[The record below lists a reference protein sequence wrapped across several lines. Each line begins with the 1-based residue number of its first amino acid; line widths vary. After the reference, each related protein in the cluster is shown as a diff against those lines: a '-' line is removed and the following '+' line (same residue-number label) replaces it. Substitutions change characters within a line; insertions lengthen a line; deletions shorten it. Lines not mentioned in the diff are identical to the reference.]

1 MNVSFIQHVSIRTA
15 LTLVFLIGSANAA
28 DYSWTE
34 ILIPSIGPPQPAF
47 GINDK
52 GQVAVT
58 NAAGTVTGI
67 YSHGIFT
74 RLPAP
79 PAGYNTLTAYGI
91 NNAGVVTGSA
101 LFAACGNCE
110 VGFIL
115 TGTTY
120 KFFSQQGFANTEPR
134 AIGSSGLITGYS
146 YNDPTGAAQT
156 TSGFVYNPAGA
167 GTFTVVNGPE
177 YVTGFSIV
185 QGINA
190 SGRISGD
197 SRLAADPR
205 QRYGY
210 VWQLGPL
217 GNGAL
222 TLLPFLARFTIG
234 EVGPGT
240 DVRTAARGIND
251 AGDITG
257 FTSQG
262 GTNVGFVGSDT
273 KGFRLLVPPG
283 GDVAG
288 ASTACTGINNARQ
301 VVCNV
306 NDASNNNRNFIGSP
320 EE

>member
-1 MNVSFIQHVSIRTA
+1 MSRFKIGTSLSTIA
-15 LTLVFLIGSANAA
+15 LGLMIGSATNAGQTGSG
-28 DYSWTE
+28 YSWSE
-34 ILIPSIGPPQPAF
+34 ILIPSIGPLGGAF

-79 PAGYNTLTAYGI
+79 PAGYNRLSAFGI

-134 AIGSSGLITGYS
+134 AIASSGLITGYS
-146 YNDPTGAAQT
+146 YNDPTGAPQT

-185 QGINA
+185 QGMNA

-197 SRLAADPR
+197 SRLADPT

-217 GNGAL
+217 DDGGL

-234 EVGPGT
+234 EVGTG
-240 DVRTAARGIND
+240 VRTAARGIND

-262 GTNVGFVGSDT
+262 GTNVGFVGSDA

-288 ASTACTGINNARQ
+288 AISACTGINNARQ
-301 VVCNV
+301 VVCLV
-306 NDASNNNRNFIGSP
+306 TDASNNNRNFIGSP
-320 EE
+320 E